1 MSVINPVKP
10 SAVVLASIEDTC
22 DPCVDERTV
31 RTIQQQYQVSHQ
43 EEFLRLRAQ
52 VEALLL
58 ELRTLTLND
67 AENDPEL
74 AL

>member
-1 MSVINPVKP
+1 MSVITSLK
-10 SAVVLASIEDTC
+10 SFDAAALTSIEDQA
-22 DPCVDERTV
+22 VDERTV

-52 VEALLL
+52 VEALLS
-58 ELRTLTLND
+58 ELKTLTLND
-67 AENDPEL
+67 SNSDHEL

>member
-1 MSVINPVKP
+1 MSVITSLK
-10 SAVVLASIEDTC
+10 SSDAAALASIEDQAA
-22 DPCVDERTV
+22 DERTV

-52 VEALLL
+52 VEALLS

-67 AENDPEL
+67 SNSDHEL

>member
-1 MSVINPVKP
+1 MAVSNPIKLPGTAILV
-10 SAVVLASIEDTC
+10 SAEDQII
-22 DPCVDERTV
+22 DERTV

-52 VEALLL
+52 VEALLT
-58 ELRTLTLND
+58 ELKTLTINNSGND
-67 AENDPEL
+67 SEL

>member
-1 MSVINPVKP
+1 MSVINPVKL
-10 SAVVLASIEDTC
+10 SIAAAALTSIEDQA
-22 DPCVDERTV
+22 VDERTV

-52 VEALLL
+52 VEALLS
-58 ELRTLTLND
+58 ELRMLTLND
-67 AENDPEL
+67 SDNDHEL